1 VWRFVHGQTGRAG
14 LRGYGDGR
22 AEVSTW
28 ALLGMMLSVL
38 VAGATQ
44 RITGIG
50 FALVSAPLLVVMVG
64 PITGVLLTNVLNLT
78 TNIIVLAQ
86 TWRQVELRRVLLL
99 AIPALCFVP
108 VGQYVARLLP
118 PATLM
123 VGIGGIILVALAA
136 VQLLRRTT
144 LFSGPGGA
152 IAAGA
157 MSGFM
162 NVTAGVG
169 GPAITLYAIGSRWPL
184 RSFVG
189 SMQLYF
195 ALVNTGSIVA
205 KGLPHVGTTALA
217 AAIGALV
224 LGVLLG
230 HVAARHIAPERARTA
245 VLVLAMAGATATLV
259 KGLFLSLQ

>member
-1 VWRFVHGQTGRAG
+1 
-14 LRGYGDGR
+14 
-22 AEVSTW
+22 VSTW